1 MLNFQQIRFCWKYR
15 NLIIF
20 SLCRQTF
27 EKTAWPP
34 REPSC
39 WVSHHSVTAAFKGSE
54 RRPRSDIEF
63 HCDFDSCTYF
73 QPDLV
78 GISWSYFNANN
89 PYFSFL
95 TRWSL
100 LENKSLQWQAHL
112 QSVSDIF
119 PVALVFGGKPAWM
132 APGDNRRL
140 TPLRGHSFLEI
151 YSGAHSSDFLLSG
164 WLCH

>member
-1 MLNFQQIRFCWKYR
+1 MLNFQQIRFCRKYH

-20 SLCRQTF
+20 SLCRLIF
-27 EKTAWPP
+27 KNMAWLP
-34 REPSC
+34 RELAPGYPTTQWWPSLRARRDC
-39 WVSHHSVTAAFKGSE
+39 LEVTLNFTAIST
-54 RRPRSDIEF
+54 
-63 HCDFDSCTYF
+63 CTYF

-112 QSVSDIF
+112 QLVSDIF
-119 PVALVFGGKPAWM
+119 PIALVFGWKPAWM
-132 APGDNRRL
+132 ALGDNKHL
-140 TPLRGHSFLEI
+140 TALSDHSFLEI
-151 YSGAHSSDFLLSG
+151 YSGTHSFDFLLSS
-164 WLCH
+164 WLCR